1 MTSKLGVVRVGGP
14 LGSYAVGFGEEL
26 AVVGYTRLSAAK
38 QLLLMAHL
46 SRWLAGQG
54 LDGQDLDEA
63 RVESYLD
70 SRRAAGYTHWLSV
83 RGMGPLLRYLR
94 RLGASPDPVQ
104 VALTPVE
111 LLLGEYRD
119 YLVRERGLAAITV
132 VSREYVARLFLTDRA
147 RASGGQLRLE
157 DLVAAEVVTFVMA
170 QARDRGV
177 GSAKTLVTGLR
188 SLLRFLHVSGR
199 ASWPLWSAV
208 PAVAGWRGASLPRA
222 LTADQVQRL
231 LAGCDRQRPVG
242 RRDFA
247 ILMLLSRLGL
257 RACEVAGMGLDDI
270 DWRAGELLIT
280 GKARR
285 TERLPLP
292 VDVGEAI
299 VEYLRDGR
307 PPALD
312 RGLFRKARAPH
323 GAVSTDVVQTVV
335 RNACVRASMSP
346 VGSHRLRHTV
356 ATQLL
361 AAGAG
366 LGEIA
371 QVLRHRDLSTTAIYA
386 KVDRAVLR
394 ELAQPWPGTP
404 A

>member
-1 MTSKLGVVRVGGP
+1 MSVRVGGP
-14 LGSYAVGFGEEL
+14 LGGFAVGFGEEL
-26 AVVGYTRLSAAK
+26 AALGYTPLSAAN
-38 QLLLMAHL
+38 QLRLMAHL
-46 SRWLAGQG
+46 SRWLAQQG

-63 RVESYLD
+63 RIGAYLGF
-70 SRRAAGYTHWLSV
+70 RRAGGYTCWLSP
-83 RGMGPLLRYLR
+83 RGLVPLLGYLR
-94 RLGASPDPVQ
+94 GLGASPRPVP
-104 VALTPVE
+104 VVLTPVE
-111 LLLGEYRD
+111 VVLGEYRG
-119 YLVRERGLAAITV
+119 YLVRERGLVAATV
-132 VSREYVARLFLTDRA
+132 ANHERVARLFLTERSVA
-147 RASGGQLRLE
+147 AGGPHVE
-157 DLVAAEVVTFVMA
+157 ALVAADVVAFVMA
-170 QARDRGV
+170 KAGECGV
-177 GSAKTLVTGLR
+177 GSAKILVTGLR

-199 ASWPLWSAV
+199 VSRALWSAV
-208 PAVAGWRGASLPRA
+208 PAVAGWRGDSLPRA
-222 LTADQVQRL
+222 LTAEQVHRL

-257 RACEVAGMGLDDI
+257 RAAEIAGLELGDI
-270 DWRAGELLIT
+270 DWRAGDLLIT

-285 TERLPLP
+285 TERLPVP

-299 VEYLRDGR
+299 VDYLRDGR
-307 PPALD
+307 PPAAD
-312 RGLFRKARAPH
+312 RVLFQRVMAPH
-323 GAVSTDVVQTVV
+323 GAISTGAVTAVV
-335 RNACVRASMSP
+335 RQACVRASMSP

-371 QVLRHRDLSTTAIYA
+371 QVLRHRDPATTAIYA

-394 ELAQPWPGTP
+394 ELAQPWPGSP